1 MCSVH
6 IYTHRLMCL
15 LCNSEC
21 SFWRLLFEMHNFPP
35 SNYFAILG
43 SILHPWHCSAPRKAA
58 KEGGQWWPLPVIGT
72 NFLIRS
78 LPPPSPCLA
87 RVTPK
92 FFSFYLWQ
100 FELKPYIMCTWS
112 TKNHLKK
119 LSNIDHLLSNIDH
132 LIACDKSQVFYEFH
146 VSHWKWVLCLHLP
159 SHSVTNLWNLSL
171 FHGINLFRSI
181 RHKNA
186 FWVTISA
193 GEGSPFT
200 QNWVPILTKL
210 GPHRMREQWN
220 SPSRLNCSITS
231 ISDNERCNKP
241 TTSKSILPWSPSWSI
256 WKEGIHVS
264 EAINSSL
271 FCWMKGQWQERH
283 PLYWFYLLHPL
294 HAGHPGY
301 MCIRQRQH
309 CYCTSFQIM
318 WLLKKS
324 LARDFFS
331 NFRFEH
337 F

>member
-1 MCSVH
+1 MNP
-6 IYTHRLMCL
+6 M
-15 LCNSEC
+15 
-21 SFWRLLFEMHNFPP
+21 
-35 SNYFAILG
+35 
-43 SILHPWHCSAPRKAA
+43 
-58 KEGGQWWPLPVIGT
+58 PV
-72 NFLIRS
+72 F
-78 LPPPSPCLA
+78 
-87 RVTPK
+87 
-92 FFSFYLWQ
+92 
-100 FELKPYIMCTWS
+100 
-112 TKNHLKK
+112 
-119 LSNIDHLLSNIDH
+119 
-132 LIACDKSQVFYEFH
+132 
-146 VSHWKWVLCLHLP
+146 HWKWVLCLHLP

-193 GEGSPFT
+193 GEGPHFT
-200 QNWVPILTKL
+200 QNW
-210 GPHRMREQWN
+210 
-220 SPSRLNCSITS
+220 
-231 ISDNERCNKP
+231 
-241 TTSKSILPWSPSWSI
+241 SI
-256 WKEGIHVS
+256 WKVGIHVS